1 MENIQPPIFGWAAFG
16 GTLMGKTIA
25 EKILAR
31 AAGLK
36 EVTAGDEIAV
46 KPDFVI
52 AYDFPGYTDVIFRQ
66 MEEEF
71 GIDKVKEPERFALFI
86 DHMVPAIN
94 SQEEELHQNTR
105 DWGAKN
111 NVPVYERKGIGHQ
124 LCSELG
130 YATPGA
136 FVVHFDGHISQL
148 GTFGTLAIGVRRH
161 LLEAFV
167 KDYIKFKVPQTT
179 RVNLNGSLKPGVTAR
194 DVFHHIVRVLGP
206 STCRFHVLELGGDA
220 LPSISLDGR
229 QTINCLAMFTG
240 AITAIMN
247 PDETALA
254 YARERARIDLEPQFS
269 DPDAVYANVF
279 DIDVSNL
286 EPVVVIPPSPANTRD
301 LSEFTGT
308 EVQVGYLGSCA
319 SGRFDDLALAAE
331 VLDGRKV
338 KDGFQLHVVP
348 TSNEI
353 MERAAAEGVLT
364 KLIAAGAFVSSP
376 SCDYCFGRMGVMSDG
391 QKAVSTG
398 TLNVRGRMG
407 SPDSDIFIV
416 NAAAVAASAIEGKI
430 TDPRPYL
437 GGGDGS

>member
-1 MENIQPPIFGWAAFG
+1 
-16 GTLMGKTIA
+16 MGQTIA

-31 AAGLK
+31 AAGV
-36 EVTAGDEIAV
+36 ETVEAGQEISV

-71 GIDKVKEPERFALFI
+71 GIDKVAEPERYALFI
-86 DHMVPAIN
+86 DHMVPVIN
-94 SQEEELHQNTR
+94 AQEEALHQNTR

-124 LCSELG
+124 VAAELG

-167 KDYIKFKVPQTT
+167 KEYIKFKVPQTT
-179 RVNLNGSLKPGVTAR
+179 RVNLNGKLMPGVTAR

-206 STCRFHVLELGGDA
+206 SACRFHVLEIGGDA
-220 LPSISLDGR
+220 LEHISIEGR
-229 QTINCLAMFTG
+229 QSINCLAMFTG

-247 PDETALA
+247 PDQTALD
-254 YARERARIDLEPQFS
+254 YANKRARIDLEPQFS
-269 DPDAVYANVF
+269 DPDATYANVF
-279 DIDVSNL
+279 DIDVGSL
-286 EPVVVIPPSPANTRD
+286 EPIVVIPPSPANTRD
-301 LSEFTGT
+301 LSEYVGT

-319 SGRFDDLALAAE
+319 SGRVEDLAMAAD
-331 VLDGRKV
+331 VLDGHKV

-353 MERAAAEGVLT
+353 MEKAASDGILSR
-364 KLIAAGAFVSSP
+364 LIAAGAFISSP
-376 SCDYCFGRMGVMSDG
+376 SCDYCFGRMGVMSEG
-391 QKAVSTG
+391 QRAVSTG

-407 SPDSDIFIV
+407 SPDSEIFIV
-416 NAAAVAASAIEGKI
+416 NAAAVAASAIEGRI
-430 TDPRPYL
+430 ADPRPYL
-437 GGGDGS
+437 GGNDAA